1 MIITSLETITSQA
14 LISPGIQ
21 KALDFLRQTIGKDL
35 PNGRIEI
42 DGANVYALVQSYLT
56 KPELAHPRFEAH
68 RKYIDL
74 QFVVAGKELLGW
86 APLEKMAATEAYD
99 PTKDVQHGTVATEEA
114 AFVPIAAGRM
124 VVIYP
129 CDAHAPGLVA
139 GQPAPVKK
147 IVIKVAVS

>member
-42 DGANVYALVQSYLT
+42 DGANVYALVQSYTT
-56 KPELAHPRFEAH
+56 KPENASPRFEAH
-68 RKYIDL
+68 RKYIDF
-74 QFVVAGKELLGW
+74 QYVVSGKELLGW
-86 APLEKMAATEAYD
+86 APLDKMAATDVYD
-99 PTKDVQHGTVATEEA
+99 PAKDVQHGTVSVDEA
-114 AFVPIAAGRM
+114 AFVPLTSGGM
-124 VVIYP
+124 VVVYP
-129 CDAHAPGLVA
+129 WDAHAPGLAA

-147 IVIKVAVS
+147 IVIKVAV